1 LCSFV
6 GYYLEVFEKIK
17 IFRQKGYKEA
27 FFNGYY
33 LRKEIFEKV
42 AVFCHSRWLPIEG
55 INFFR
60 QPYKKALFNGYYL
73 REEILKKVAV
83 FCHSRWLLLEGEFC
97 KRENHVLKM
106 ST

>member
-1 LCSFV
+1 MCYFG

-17 IFRQKGYKEA
+17 IFRQKGYKKA

-60 QPYKKALFNGYYL
+60 QPYKKAVLDGYYL
-73 REEILKKVAV
+73 REKNLKKWRFFDVLGGYYLRGNFA
-83 FCHSRWLLLEGEFC
+83 
-97 KRENHVLKM
+97 KENHVFKM